1 MPIQPELLK
10 YSQEYR
16 VLATL
21 RYLFP
26 QEFDNLVTRDAP
38 DLQDKEKGIGIEVT
52 MAANSKDTQAA
63 RLFSELSL
71 AQPIKAP
78 SLLIKEIESLGY
90 TVQDCH
96 GVRRLVK
103 SGSISSNDETVF
115 KESIKKKSRKMQK
128 YKSAFPRVGLAI
140 LLTEIPA
147 RETENNLIQWIEQV
161 DGEIKPTFDF
171 FFVISERF
179 CLYYEPET
187 NISKKRSITR
197 EENDQIRSI
206 ARKTAEGELTMNSSE
221 WAF

>member
-10 YSQEYR
+10 HSQEYR

-21 RYLFP
+21 RHLFP
-26 QEFDNLVTRDAP
+26 QEYDNMITRDAP
-38 DLQDKEKGIGIEVT
+38 DLQDDEKGVGIEVT
-52 MAANSKDTQAA
+52 LAANPKDTQAA

-90 TVQDCH
+90 TVQDYP
-96 GVRRLVK
+96 GGRRLVK
-103 SGSISSNDETVF
+103 SGGISSNNETAF
-115 KESIKKKSRKMQK
+115 KESIKRKSQKIQK
-128 YKSAFPRVGLAI
+128 YRSAFPRVGLAI
-140 LLTEIPA
+140 LLTEIPD